1 MGMDINTTPLQ
12 TTRTFRTFVTG
23 PSNALAYNAALAVAR
38 APGAA
43 HNPLHLRGVSGNGK
57 THLLSAIAAYL
68 APRVNGAEVILTSGD
83 AFARGFAAHLHAGRT
98 PAFRR
103 RYHRAAALLIDD
115 VAGIAVSTPAATE
128 LIRVID
134 ALRASDRQVV
144 TADAQRPGAMHGLP
158 AGLRAR
164 LGTAIATLGAPDAAT
179 RLAACRREA
188 YRPYFSR
195 CGKAKERLRPASWPQ
210 NSPQMRYL
218 SAKHV
223 LSDRLLAV
231 LRRGAARD
239 EPLPLPDEALVALAA
254 RLRGSVREAEEA
266 LVSLVDEARAQGG
279 VASPHLARQVAG
291 DINRAAR
298 CPHGPVTADAVL
310 AATCDYYALPHQ
322 TLLSKSRAMTVAQ
335 ARQVAMYLLREDAG
349 LTAVQTGQRLGRDH
363 STVLSGYARIATAV
377 GAGDTAIT
385 AILQA
390 VRDLAREHQT
400 ACA

>member
-1 MGMDINTTPLQ
+1 MGMDTDTTLPPE
-12 TTRTFRTFVTG
+12 TRTFRTFVTG

-38 APGAA
+38 APGVA
-43 HNPLHLRGVSGNGK
+43 HNPLHLCGASGNGK

-68 APRVNGAEVILTSGD
+68 ASRSDGAEVILTGAD
-83 AFARGFAAHLHAGRT
+83 AFAWEFAAQLHAGRA

-115 VAGIAVSTPAATE
+115 VAGIAISTPAATE
-128 LIRVID
+128 LVRIID
-134 ALRASDRQVV
+134 ALRESDRQVV
-144 TADAQRPGAMHGLP
+144 TADEQRPGAMHGIP

-179 RLAACRREA
+179 RLA
-188 YRPYFSR
+188 
-195 CGKAKERLRPASWPQ
+195 
-210 NSPQMRYL
+210 
-218 SAKHV
+218 
-223 LSDRLLAV
+223 V
-231 LRRGAARD
+231 LRRRAARD

-254 RLRGSVREAEEA
+254 RLSGSVRQAEDA
-266 LVSLVDEARAQGG
+266 LVSLVDEAHARGG

-310 AATCDYYALPHQ
+310 AAVCDYYALPPQ

-363 STVLSGYARIATAV
+363 STVLSGYARIAAAV
-377 GAGDTAIT
+377 GAGDAVIT

-390 VRDLAREHQT
+390 VRDLAREHRT